1 MLRQR
6 FSWKWDKQDHPIR
19 CLLAVFKI
27 TASSVNL
34 DKQDGFAYSVC
45 IEYHLKL
52 LLFVNIP
59 YLMLS
64 CFIILYYD
72 VLILYLFS
80 ALYEMSSW
88 LWRCSQWHA
97 IRRFLLRGGL
107 SRLTLTQDVWTLTF
121 FILLTFYV
129 CITSFSNQYV
139 I

>member
-1 MLRQR
+1 MVQILEKNQ
-6 FSWKWDKQDHPIR
+6 SYL
-19 CLLAVFKI
+19 C
-27 TASSVNL
+27 
-34 DKQDGFAYSVC
+34 FACCRDLVTICNDTFACIFSVC

-59 YLMLS
+59 YLMS
-64 CFIILYYD
+64 SYFIILYCD

-121 FILLTFYV
+121 FILLIVKNEDVLCMY
-129 CITSFSNQYV
+129 TSFSNQY
-139 I
+139 II